1 MSTATVLRPRA
12 FPEAGTGCLL
22 GALAAEGPAC
32 STLGAGLWKGPGPPL
47 RSHSDGVTLPA
58 AAWAAEARRLERSL
72 RDVTERWRRE
82 QRERRRLQEAL
93 AVGDRPPDPDHGAA
107 WGREVTALHLGD
119 LRAGQRA
126 WVGVR
131 FAEVETPKQ
140 DWSPVKPEPPL
151 RRSQAQGAG
160 PASSPALVH
169 PARVCAEVTAG
180 RGPGGM
186 LWPPPRPGLFGP

>member
-1 MSTATVLRPRA
+1 MTVRPT
-12 FPEAGTGCLL
+12 PTTGRRGGVPVPSGRHL
-22 GALAAEGPAC
+22 
-32 STLGAGLWKGPGPPL
+32 PGPL
-47 RSHSDGVTLPA
+47 ATLWGLG
-58 AAWAAEARRLERSL
+58 WAGPPRPGG
-72 RDVTERWRRE
+72 
-82 QRERRRLQEAL
+82 
-93 AVGDRPPDPDHGAA
+93 AV